1 MRLVSTH
8 LVSTHL
14 VTMRL
19 VLDER
24 NELREPMGT
33 AKMTM
38 TYGQPRNEIVPARF
52 PAGRH
57 IMVRRL
63 FHKYASLR
71 PLAGIRAGG
80 DYPCSLP
87 SRVSDQWAKTQA
99 EEKAGYRYSD
109 SRPFLVRL
117 PLRGQL
123 RLGLSQHR
131 DIAFPA
137 SRLTVPLRERG
148 HEHQTIRIIAQR
160 IHNDQGGCRRSCAA
174 RARR

>member
-1 MRLVSTH
+1 
-8 LVSTHL
+8 
-14 VTMRL
+14 MRL

-99 EEKAGYRYSD
+99 EEKQAIDIPTAGHSSSAYRC
-109 SRPFLVRL
+109 
-117 PLRGQL
+117 
-123 RLGLSQHR
+123 
-131 DIAFPA
+131 
-137 SRLTVPLRERG
+137 
-148 HEHQTIRIIAQR
+148 
-160 IHNDQGGCRRSCAA
+160 GGSSG
-174 RARR
+174 